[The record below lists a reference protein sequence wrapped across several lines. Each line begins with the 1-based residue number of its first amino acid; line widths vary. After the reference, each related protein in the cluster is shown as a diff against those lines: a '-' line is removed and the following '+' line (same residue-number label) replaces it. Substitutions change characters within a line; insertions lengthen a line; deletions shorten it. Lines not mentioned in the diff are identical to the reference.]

1 MNQSHRFDKFDRS
14 PSPERPDADPPIPED
29 LARLDSALRAWG
41 SLQRSGDPQ
50 LAERVLAAS
59 RPRLRSMAREVAMPP
74 LRLRLA
80 APARF
85 ALAASLLGALLL
97 ASLWGRSP
105 SESGPQEGAR
115 SAWPPL
121 ALLDESPLSEP
132 ILLAMLDSPGI
143 AAATSW
149 RSFEQE
155 GADGDLLSVLYTQRS
170 GFDDYAAEIESILGG
185 SADGRPWGL

>member
-1 MNQSHRFDKFDRS
+1 MDLPRMIKFDPF

-29 LARLDSALRAWG
+29 LARLDAALRAWG
-41 SLQRSGDPQ
+41 SQQRISDSH

-59 RPRLRSMAREVAMPP
+59 RPQLRSMAREATMPP

-97 ASLWGRSP
+97 ASFWGRSA
-105 SESGPQEGAR
+105 SESGPQER
-115 SAWPPL
+115 SRPGWPPL
-121 ALLDESPLSEP
+121 ALLDDSPLSEP
-132 ILLAMLDSPGI
+132 ILLAMLDSPGLV
-143 AAATSW
+143 AATSW
-149 RSFEQE
+149 RNFEQE